1 MTYIVLKHLH
11 MTAAGLSI
19 LFFILR
25 ACWALTGSTLL
36 QRKTVKVLPH
46 VIDSVLLLCGL
57 ALAGFLGAAA
67 AQPWLTAKLVA
78 VVLYIIAG
86 SYAIK
91 YAKTVKGRAVSAAI
105 AILIFAYIV
114 GAAIRHSPMSWL
126 A

>member
-1 MTYIVLKHLH
+1 MIYTSLKHLH

-36 QRKTVKVLPH
+36 QRPAVKILPH
-46 VIDSVLLLCGL
+46 VIDTILLLCGL
-57 ALAGFLGAAA
+57 ALAGMLGAAA
-67 AQPWLTAKLVA
+67 MQPWLTAKLFA
-78 VVLYIIAG
+78 VVLYIAVG

-91 YAKTVKGRAVSAAI
+91 YAKTVRTRAMATALAV
-105 AILIFAYIV
+105 LIFAYIV

>member
-1 MTYIVLKHLH
+1 MTYIALKHLH

-19 LFFILR
+19 LFFIVR
-25 ACWALTGSTLL
+25 ACWALTGSALL
-36 QRKTVKVLPH
+36 QRKAVKIVPH
-46 VIDSVLLLCGL
+46 IVDSVLLLCGL

-67 AQPWLTAKLVA
+67 AQPWLTAKLIA
-78 VVLYIIAG
+78 VVLYIVAG

-91 YAKTVKGRAVSAAI
+91 YAKTVKARAVSAVI